1 MIILLTLISL
11 GLVTAIIYSLRHYQ
25 AKALSDAAERD
36 QPLPPLPVEESDSTE
51 TASALSCPPGDG
63 EAVQTSGSAET
74 AAPKILGDDNVN
86 PTASRNPTTQ
96 AKAQSTSHLTTLLI
110 TQPTSTTSPEKPKTH
125 WRERS
130 TALKKAGNYEAA
142 FTACSEG
149 WPQWQSFQQGALVI
163 RAALR
168 SIDDIDKRADN
179 TDWVAQTQR
188 EIWLERLFRTAAQ
201 ASFLHDQIEGL
212 PNLDWRALKTQFTQ
226 HEVEKLP
233 MPWHQLGYKELKL
246 LNQTDCQALTSLFD
260 QPSAHLSAKTFHQ
273 HLWPRA

>member
-51 TASALSCPPGDG
+51 TASALSCPPGD
-63 EAVQTSGSAET
+63 
-74 AAPKILGDDNVN
+74 
-86 PTASRNPTTQ
+86 
-96 AKAQSTSHLTTLLI
+96 
-110 TQPTSTTSPEKPKTH
+110 QPSSTTSPEKPSTH

-130 TALKKAGNYEAA
+130 TVLKKAGNYEAA

>member
-1 MIILLTLISL
+1 MIIFLTLISL
-11 GLVTAIIYSLRHYQ
+11 GLVTAIIYSLRLYQ
-25 AKALSDAAERD
+25 AKALNDAAERD
-36 QPLPPLPVEESDSTE
+36 QPLPPLPVEEPDTTDPAST
-51 TASALSCPPGDG
+51 LSCAPGDIE
-63 EAVQTSGSAET
+63 EAQSSGPAQIGPPKMRVDDNTIAPGSRAPTMQSKSQTS
-74 AAPKILGDDNVN
+74 PLF
-86 PTASRNPTTQ
+86 TTQ
-96 AKAQSTSHLTTLLI
+96 TKTKTSL
-110 TQPTSTTSPEKPKTH
+110 EKPKSH
-125 WRERS
+125 WRDRS
-130 TALKKAGNYEAA
+130 TALKKAGNYDAA
-142 FTACSEG
+142 FSACGEG
-149 WPQWQSFQQGALVI
+149 WPQWQSFQQAALVI

-168 SIDDIDKRADN
+168 SLDDIDKRADN

-212 PNLDWRALKTQFTQ
+212 PNLDWRALKAQFTQ

-246 LNQTDCQALTSLFD
+246 LNQTDCQALISLFD